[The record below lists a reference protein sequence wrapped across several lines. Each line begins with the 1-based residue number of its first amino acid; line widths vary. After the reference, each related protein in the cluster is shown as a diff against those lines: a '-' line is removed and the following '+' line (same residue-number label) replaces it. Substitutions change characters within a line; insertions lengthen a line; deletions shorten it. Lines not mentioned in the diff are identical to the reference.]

1 VSGTINGSTIS
12 FGAVSGTQTV
22 VYDGSISGTTMTGTY
37 TAPAACVDAKGT
49 WTATKK

>member
-1 VSGTINGSTIS
+1 MGRRTKPNGID
-12 FGAVSGTQTV
+12 GA
-22 VYDGSISGTTMTGTY
+22 GTY